1 MRYRRMIQKSKSY
14 IFQFQLCSFITLN
27 QYIMI
32 SYTSYVGLLFIYY
45 VLNWRQEQAT
55 SSCPKCST

>member
-1 MRYRRMIQKSKSY
+1 MRYRRMIQKSKY
-14 IFQFQLCSFITLN
+14 FIFQFQLCSFITLN

-32 SYTSYVGLLFIYY
+32 LYVGLLFIYY